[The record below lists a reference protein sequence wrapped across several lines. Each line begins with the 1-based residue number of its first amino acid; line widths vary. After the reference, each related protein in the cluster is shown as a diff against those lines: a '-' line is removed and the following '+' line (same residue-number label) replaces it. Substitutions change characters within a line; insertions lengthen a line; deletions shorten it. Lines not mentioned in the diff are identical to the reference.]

1 MYGRL
6 LAPLS
11 IALLL
16 AGCSYIPWLNREEDP
31 RPPTPLAEL
40 TPALTV
46 TSLWSRE
53 AGKGTAGRRLALAPA
68 LSGGRLFVADGR
80 GRVIALSPTDG
91 RTLWERET
99 GLPLSGGPG
108 TDGTR
113 LVIGSTSGEMIALA
127 AADGAELWRAPID
140 GEVLSV
146 PRIADDLVVIH
157 TLDDSV
163 YGLELA
169 TGAERWR
176 YSYPPP
182 VLTLRG
188 SSSPAIVGGS
198 AIVGLSAGRLVNLE
212 LASGVPL
219 WEVTVS
225 PPSGR
230 SELERIAD
238 IDADPIVVGDTVF
251 VAAYNGDLAA
261 VDVASGSVLWRRTL
275 SAHAG
280 LTAAG
285 GVLFVTDAD
294 DQVWAAEP
302 SDGAGIW
309 KQEQLRWR
317 RLSAPAVTGDLVAV
331 GDLDGYVHWLDR
343 RDGRILARTRVGKGP
358 IRAQPL
364 AADGRLYVLGDD
376 GTLAALSPG
385 VAPAATRPSA
395 EAPAPTNP

>member
-1 MYGRL
+1 MYGRPLAL
-6 LAPLS
+6 LSL
-11 IALLL
+11 ALLL
-16 AGCSYIPWLNREEDP
+16 TGCSYIPWLNREEDP

-40 TPALTV
+40 TPSLAV

-53 AGKGTAGRRLALAPA
+53 AGKGTVGRQLALAPA
-68 LSGGRLFVADGR
+68 LAGGRLFVADGR
-80 GRVIALSPTDG
+80 GRVMALSPTDG

-108 TDGTR
+108 TEGTH
-113 LVIGSTSGEMIALA
+113 LILGSISGEMVALT
-127 AADGAELWRAPID
+127 AADGAELWRAPIE

-146 PRIADDLVVIH
+146 PRIAGDLVVVH

-188 SSSPAIVGGS
+188 SSSPAIVADS
-198 AIVGLSAGRLVNLE
+198 AIVGLSGGRLVSLE
-212 LASGVPL
+212 LTSGVPL

-225 PPSGR
+225 PPRGR

-238 IDADPIVVGDTVF
+238 IDADPVVVGDTVF

-261 VDVASGSVLWRRTL
+261 VEIASGSVLWRRTL

-285 GVLFVTDAD
+285 GVLYVTDDD
-294 DQVWAAEP
+294 DQVWAADP
-302 SDGAGIW
+302 ADGAGIW

-317 RLSAPAVTGDLVAV
+317 RLTAPAVIGDLVAV
-331 GDLDGYVHWLDR
+331 GDLEGFVHWLDR

-376 GTLAALSPG
+376 GMLAAISPG
-385 VAPAATRPSA
+385 VAPAATG
-395 EAPAPTNP
+395 APAEVPAAGDR